1 MQILLKNKK
10 IQRTELLAKR
20 RALSLA
26 QKREFSASITQK
38 IMALPEY
45 QKAKVC
51 FMYAAMP
58 DEYQTRELVENALKA
73 GKRICLPYIADKTE
87 KIMLATELFS
97 WSDLIEGTYG
107 ILSLPEDK
115 LHFIEPEA
123 LDLVIVPAVGFDKSG
138 YRLGMGGG
146 YYDRYLLKATNA
158 KWVAGVYNCQIVPQI
173 IKDEHDAQVD
183 IIVTE
188 QEVIRCK

>member
-1 MQILLKNKK
+1 MQIQQINKK
-10 IQRTELLAKR
+10 IQRKELLAKR

-26 QKREFSASITQK
+26 QKLDYSAKITEK
-38 IMALPEY
+38 ILALPEY

-73 GKRICLPYIADKTE
+73 GKRVCLPYIANKTD
-87 KIMLATELFS
+87 KIMQATELFS
-97 WSDLIEGTYG
+97 WSDLVEGTYG
-107 ILSLPEDK
+107 ILSIPEDK
-115 LHFIEPEA
+115 LYFIAPEDI
-123 LDLVIVPAVGFDKSG
+123 DLVIVPAVGFDKAG

-146 YYDRYLLKATNA
+146 YYDRYLAKAKTA
-158 KWVAGVYNCQIVPQI
+158 QLVAGVYNCQIVDQI
-173 IKDEHDAQVD
+173 VKDEHDAQVD